1 MAQAALANG
10 EREALHKLRFL
21 VATNS
26 WEMVKKVFKDDLNVA
41 KDKKDDSVIPIRDHF
56 VVEIEFTASDLTDD
70 FYKKVFTSKY
80 VTIISDSYSQAGARE
95 VLDAT
100 ATVELKLRELAVYAY
115 DLAVTY
121 KKIMNTKHKDAKSL
135 ISNNHLVGSGV
146 ADPVVSFLDFGELI
160 DFLGK
165 TGNLVDDSN
174 LADDTARLMEESQS
188 FDDFKKKYSERFKK
202 LTVWEIISRAVLL
215 TNESWGAIK
224 RDLGT
229 LKDIRNT
236 ALHHRVLTPS
246 KVVKATAITE
256 KMLINFKTKPSVK
269 KSVENL
275 DEVFDSWNN
284 ALIGYNSAQRTLSS
298 LFTPDTGALQRIFD
312 TQVGASKT
320 LQDTLA
326 TIGKFPKPQTT
337 SAMEALARSMST
349 INRMGLSSWSADSEQ
364 NDESTDSSEEDTKGD
379 VSEEDEEDI
388 R

>member
-1 MAQAALANG
+1 M
-10 EREALHKLRFL
+10 
-21 VATNS
+21 
-26 WEMVKKVFKDDLNVA
+26 
-41 KDKKDDSVIPIRDHF
+41 
-56 VVEIEFTASDLTDD
+56 
-70 FYKKVFTSKY
+70 
-80 VTIISDSYSQAGARE
+80 
-95 VLDAT
+95 
-100 ATVELKLRELAVYAY
+100 
-115 DLAVTY
+115 
-121 KKIMNTKHKDAKSL
+121 
-135 ISNNHLVGSGV
+135 
-146 ADPVVSFLDFGELI
+146 
-160 DFLGK
+160 
-165 TGNLVDDSN
+165 
-174 LADDTARLMEESQS
+174 
-188 FDDFKKKYSERFKK
+188 
-202 LTVWEIISRAVLL
+202 
-215 TNESWGAIK
+215 
-224 RDLGT
+224 
-229 LKDIRNT
+229 
-236 ALHHRVLTPS
+236 
-246 KVVKATAITE
+246 KATAITE